1 MRFMQKKSDYLV
13 IGSGIAGLTFA
24 LSVAD
29 HGKVSIITKRNKDE
43 ATTCYAQGGIASVF
57 SKQDSFKEH
66 INDTLRAGDGLCNR
80 KIVETIV
87 SEGPKD
93 IKKLIKWGVKFSK
106 NNKGN
111 FDLCKEGGHSRRR
124 ILHSNDKTGHEIERA
139 LIAAAS
145 KHPNI
150 KFYENH
156 ITIDLITSNK
166 IRQYKGKD
174 NRCLGAFA
182 LNIKNKKVV
191 TFAAPVV
198 MLATGGAGKVYLYT
212 SNPDISSGDGIAM
225 AYRAGCR
232 IANLE
237 FVQFHPTCFFHPRAK
252 SFLISEALR
261 GEGGILRLKNGM
273 PFMHK
278 YDPRKELATRD
289 IVARAIDFEL
299 KKRGEEYVLL
309 DVTHKSPKFIKT
321 RFPNIYSTCL
331 SFGLDITKSPIPV
344 VPAAHYFC
352 GGVVTDEHGRTDIK
366 GLYAA
371 GEVACSG
378 IHGANRLASNSL
390 LEALVLARRA
400 ASKAIE
406 DRSDINIPSLPAWDA
421 GQATDS
427 DEEVVILQ
435 NWDEV
440 RQLMWYYVGIV
451 RSNKRL
457 IRAKKRID
465 ILLDEIKE
473 YYWNFKITNNLIE
486 LRNIALVASLIINSA
501 LSRHESRGLHY
512 TIDYPKKNKL
522 AKDTV
527 IKPN

>member
-1 MRFMQKKSDYLV
+1 
-13 IGSGIAGLTFA
+13 
-24 LSVAD
+24 
-29 HGKVSIITKRNKDE
+29 
-43 ATTCYAQGGIASVF
+43 
-57 SKQDSFKEH
+57 
-66 INDTLRAGDGLCNR
+66 
-80 KIVETIV
+80 
-87 SEGPKD
+87 
-93 IKKLIKWGVKFSK
+93 
-106 NNKGN
+106 
-111 FDLCKEGGHSRRR
+111 
-124 ILHSNDKTGHEIERA
+124 
-139 LIAAAS
+139 
-145 KHPNI
+145 
-150 KFYENH
+150 
-156 ITIDLITSNK
+156 
-166 IRQYKGKD
+166 
-174 NRCLGAFA
+174 
-182 LNIKNKKVV
+182 
-191 TFAAPVV
+191 
-198 MLATGGAGKVYLYT
+198 
-212 SNPDISSGDGIAM
+212 
-225 AYRAGCR
+225 
-232 IANLE
+232 
-237 FVQFHPTCFFHPRAK
+237 
-252 SFLISEALR
+252 
-261 GEGGILRLKNGM
+261 
-273 PFMHK
+273 
-278 YDPRKELATRD
+278 
-289 IVARAIDFEL
+289 
-299 KKRGEEYVLL
+299 
-309 DVTHKSPKFIKT
+309 
-321 RFPNIYSTCL
+321 
-331 SFGLDITKSPIPV
+331 PIPV

-440 RQLMWYYVGIV
+440 RQLMWNYVGIV